1 MAKPSVP
8 YKRLFI
14 AGVVFLIILAAGTIG
29 YPLVATQATWFDG
42 LYMTIITVTTI
53 GFGEVVDLQGNV
65 AGRVLTIFIAFSGVG
80 LFTYI
85 LSHVAAL
92 IIENELGHAQRIRR
106 TKRKIKAMENH
117 YIVCGVGVL
126 GGHIA
131 AELHRTKHDLVLGD
145 LQKER
150 IDEMVR
156 LLPGVAA
163 LVGDCTEDGFLL
175 ELGLQRAA
183 GVFVATG
190 DDNINLVIC
199 VSVKQLNPAVK
210 MVVVCKEGRHTHK
223 FIQIGASK
231 VISPSKI
238 GGMRMASEMIRPAV
252 TNFLD
257 DMMRNQQ
264 LNLRVEEVHF
274 APQYQGK
281 LLQDLHLTRYPKT
294 IVLAVQEN
302 GEWMYNPSLTHRI
315 TGNTVLI
322 VMTSVEEREQLDAF
336 SR

>member
-1 MAKPSVP
+1 M
-8 YKRLFI
+8 
-14 AGVVFLIILAAGTIG
+14 ILAIGTIG
-29 YPLVATQATWFDG
+29 YPLVSDKATWFDG

-53 GFGEVVDLQGNV
+53 GYGEVVDLQGNMP
-65 AGRVLTIFIAFSGVG
+65 GRILTIFIAFSGVG

-85 LSHVAAL
+85 LSNVAAL
-92 IIENELGHAQRIRR
+92 IIENELGQAHRIRR
-106 TKRKIKAMENH
+106 TRRKVRAMENH
-117 YIVCGVGVL
+117 YIVCGVGSL

-131 AELHRTKHDLVLGD
+131 TELYRTRHDFVLAD

-150 IDEMVR
+150 LDEFLSHYKGAV
-156 LLPGVAA
+156 G

-175 ELGLQRAA
+175 DLGVKQAA
-183 GVFVATG
+183 GVFIATG

-199 VSVKQLNPAVK
+199 VSAKQLNPNVK
-210 MVVVCKEGRHTHK
+210 IVVVCKEGRHTHK
-223 FIQIGASK
+223 FLQIGASK

-274 APQYQGK
+274 APQYHG
-281 LLQDLHLTRYPKT
+281 LTLHDLQFSRFPKT
-294 IVLAVQEN
+294 IVLAAQEN
-302 GEWMYNPSLTHRI
+302 GEWLYKPSPSHPI
-315 TGNTVLI
+315 ASNTVLI
-322 VMTSVEEREQLDAF
+322 VMTSAEERKELEEF